1 MCSKVDMDPKGNA
14 WVIDWYV
21 IIMMKTIPVMIVR
34 FLQWL
39 CIFCVNSSPI
49 PKFQRGINSETLAL
63 SQIKWNVV
71 RNTLHC
77 VCIYYFHNI
86 ITECEEQ
93 PHAINYC
100 HCTYISDSRE
110 TSHYL
115 KHVHV
120 CIAWV
125 PQAWMTILP
134 WCQMMSLYA
143 VYTMYISRVS
153 YKLYV

>member
-1 MCSKVDMDPKGNA
+1 MCSKVDIDPKGNA

-63 SQIKWNVV
+63 SQIECNVV
-71 RNTLHC
+71 RNKLFPLALCMH
-77 VCIYYFHNI
+77 YFHNI

-100 HCTYISDSRE
+100 HCTYIVR
-110 TSHYL
+110 YQIPG
-115 KHVHV
+115 KHHITWSMYVLHECHRHEWQYFLDAKWCPFMQYILLWG
-120 CIAWV
+120 CI
-125 PQAWMTILP
+125 
-134 WCQMMSLYA
+134 
-143 VYTMYISRVS
+143 
-153 YKLYV
+153 